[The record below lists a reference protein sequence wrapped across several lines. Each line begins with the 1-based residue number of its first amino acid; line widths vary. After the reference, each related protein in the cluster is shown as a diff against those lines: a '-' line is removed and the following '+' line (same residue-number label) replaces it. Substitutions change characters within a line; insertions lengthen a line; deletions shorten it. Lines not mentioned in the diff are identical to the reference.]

1 MSQGGE
7 RCGNGAPGAG
17 QGGTETAN
25 ESEPLMKCRKRI
37 DGIETRVQSL
47 PWDEPDGSLP
57 TGQVVPGT
65 KAARARFRR
74 QPRTWEPPAPMGPAA
89 CWSGRRKGA
98 PQAAGT
104 ARGGVPVRGRGA
116 DRPVVAVMPGN
127 AGGAKGAGC
136 LGLLGGNRAGRGGAR

>member
-7 RCGNGAPGAG
+7 RCGNGAPGAC
-17 QGGTETAN
+17 QVRTEKAN

-74 QPRTWEPPAPMGPAA
+74 QPRTWEPLAPMGPAA

-104 ARGGVPVRGRGA
+104 AGA
-116 DRPVVAVMPGN
+116 EYRCG
-127 AGGAKGAGC
+127 AGG
-136 LGLLGGNRAGRGGAR
+136 RTVP